1 MERDGEKIDAWNK
14 YKYNASTRFD
24 NASCVVVGRNFKAS
38 RRIENLFSSWPVFSV
53 VFLGEFK

>member
-24 NASCVVVGRNFKAS
+24 NASCVVVDRNFKAS
-38 RRIENLFSSWPVFSV
+38 RWIENLFFQLAGI
-53 VFLGEFK
+53 LGRLPRRI

>member
-1 MERDGEKIDAWNK
+1 MERDGEKIDAWN
-14 YKYNASTRFD
+14 KYNASTRFD

-38 RRIENLFSSWPVFSV
+38 RRTENLFSSWPVFSV

>member
-14 YKYNASTRFD
+14 YNASTRFD
-24 NASCVVVGRNFKAS
+24 NASCIVVGRNFKAS